1 MTLRAGLLAALIA
14 GVVCPPLAHEADA
27 KTAIAKKKT
36 KKSKKSKKSNKKSK
50 KKKRKKKEISR
61 KPSKSSLR
69 NIKNMPRGYA
79 WPPTRQ
85 MLAAEKACRAKLD
98 ELGVP
103 YKSVKREGRIVEPLT
118 IAPVEGE
125 PAGTMTL
132 GGVTYRSKYRNGAQ
146 KLDCQLV
153 LALHTFGP
161 ALYEVGVREVTYGSI
176 YRWTNVRVNGQTK
189 NVLSRHALGIAMD
202 IYAFTDDQGQVSTVH
217 TDYIPEGSF
226 LRAVEDAVNASGK
239 FRKLLTPENDP
250 KSHYDHFHIEA
261 FVDYTA
267 SS

>member
-1 MTLRAGLLAALIA
+1 VTLRACILAALIA
-14 GVVCPPLAHEADA
+14 GVVCPPSVHVAEA
-27 KTAIAKKKT
+27 KTATSKKKT
-36 KKSKKSKKSNKKSK
+36 KKTAKAKKSK
-50 KKKRKKKEISR
+50 KKSKKKKKEISR

-69 NIKNMPRGYA
+69 NTKNMPRGYA
-79 WPPTRQ
+79 WPPTSQ
-85 MLAAEKACRAKLD
+85 MIAAEKACRAKLD
-98 ELGVP
+98 ELGVA
-103 YKSVKREGRIVEPLT
+103 YKSAKREGRMVDALT
-118 IAPVEGE
+118 LVPIEGE
-125 PAGTMTL
+125 PAGTMSL

-153 LALHTFGP
+153 LALHELGP

-202 IYAFTDDQGQVSTVH
+202 IYAMTDDQGQVSTVH
-217 TDYIPEGSF
+217 TDYTPEGSF
-226 LRAVEDAVNASGK
+226 LRAVEQAVNASGK